1 MEDFIKIEESLDKSG
16 LLIDGATET
25 VKHEINIGAMM
36 TPMPGSFIAPVAS
49 WLIKPVVSSLI
60 NALSGK
66 GVMRAWQQKK
76 NRKVEFFC
84 Y

>member
-49 WLIKPVVSSLI
+49 
-60 NALSGK
+60 
-66 GVMRAWQQKK
+66 
-76 NRKVEFFC
+76 
-84 Y
+84 